1 MNSLN
6 IKFFVILVF
15 LFFLLSNS
23 ILFSQNFTRQDT
35 LRGSITP
42 QRAWW
47 DLTYYHLDISVNP
60 ENQFIEGSNTINY
73 KVLKPNDEIQID
85 LQDPLKINKVIQD
98 GKELNF
104 RSEGYSHFIK
114 LKKKQKKGQIK
125 SIKVFYEGKPKV
137 AVRPPWDGGITWTK
151 DSNGNHFVASSNQ
164 GIGASIWWPNKD
176 HMYDEVDSMLISVNV
191 PKNLTNVSNGR
202 LRSVEDYVETK
213 TFHWFVSNPINNYG
227 VNINIGDYIMFS
239 EIYDG
244 EKGDLDMIYYVLRDN
259 IERAKKQFKDAIKM
273 MQAFEFWFGPYPFY
287 EDSFKIVEV
296 PYLGMEHQ
304 SSITYGNKYMK
315 GYLGRDLSR
324 TGWGLKFDYIIIHE
338 AGHEWFANN
347 ITYKDIADMWVHE
360 SFTTYSENLYLD
372 YHYGKEAASEY
383 VIGTR
388 SSIANR
394 SPIIG
399 KYGVNK
405 RGSDLYSKGA
415 NILHTLRQI
424 TANDEKWRSILRG
437 LNKEFYHQT
446 VTTKQIENYILNRIG
461 VKIGND
467 GFLNRFFDQYLRDSR
482 IPVFEYTIDCS
493 DINNNCKMGYEWG
506 NVVEN
511 FKMPLEVIIDGKNTF
526 LFVDDKKKWVEI
538 DYKNH
543 IYKNTMRSPVKINDN
558 YYVFSRK
565 Y

>member
-1 MNSLN
+1 M
-6 IKFFVILVF
+6 KKILFIFF
-15 LFFLLSNS
+15 LFS
-23 ILFSQNFTRQDT
+23 ISTIFSQNFTRQDT

-60 ENQFIEGSNTINY
+60 ENQSIEGSNTINY
-73 KVLKPNDEIQID
+73 RVLHPNDEIQID
-85 LQDPLKINKVIQD
+85 LQDPLKINKVVQD

-114 LKKKQKKGQIK
+114 LKKKQKSGQIK

-151 DSNGNHFVASSNQ
+151 DSNSNHFVASSNQ

-202 LRSVEDYVETK
+202 LRSVEDYGETK
-213 TFHWFVSNPINNYG
+213 TFNWFVSNPINNYG
-227 VNINIGDYIMFS
+227 VNINIGDYVMFS

-259 IERAKKQFKDAIKM
+259 LERAKTQFKDAIKM

-467 GFLNRFFDQYLRDSR
+467 GVVNRFFDQYLRDSR

-511 FKMPLEVIIDGKNTF
+511 FKMPIEVIIDGKNTF
-526 LFVDDKKKWVEI
+526 LFADDKMKWLEI

-543 IYKNTMRSPVKINDN
+543 IYKNTMKSPVKINDN

>member
-1 MNSLN
+1 M
-6 IKFFVILVF
+6 
-15 LFFLLSNS
+15 
-23 ILFSQNFTRQDT
+23 
-35 LRGSITP
+35 
-42 QRAWW
+42 
-47 DLTYYHLDISVNP
+47 TYYHLDISVNP
-60 ENQFIEGSNTINY
+60 ENQSIEGSNTINY
-73 KVLKPNDEIQID
+73 RVLHPNDEIQID
-85 LQDPLKINKVIQD
+85 LQDPLKINKVVQD

-114 LKKKQKKGQIK
+114 LKKKQKSGQIK

-202 LRSVEDYVETK
+202 LRSVEDYGETK

-227 VNINIGDYIMFS
+227 VNINIGDYVMFS

-259 IERAKKQFKDAIKM
+259 IERAKTQFKDAIKM

-467 GFLNRFFDQYLRDSR
+467 GVVNRFFDQYLRDSR

-511 FKMPLEVIIDGKNTF
+511 FKMPIEVIIDGENIF
-526 LFVDDKKKWVEI
+526 LFADDKMKWLEI

-543 IYKNTMRSPVKINDN
+543 IYKNTMKSPVKINDN

>member
-1 MNSLN
+1 M
-6 IKFFVILVF
+6 KKILFIFF
-15 LFFLLSNS
+15 LFS
-23 ILFSQNFTRQDT
+23 ISTVFSQNFTRQDT

-60 ENQFIEGSNTINY
+60 ENQSIEGSNTINY
-73 KVLKPNDEIQID
+73 RVLRPNDEIQID

-114 LKKKQKKGQIK
+114 LKKKQKSGQIK

-151 DSNGNHFVASSNQ
+151 DSNNNHFVASSNQ

-202 LRSVEDYVETK
+202 LRSVEDYGETK

-227 VNINIGDYIMFS
+227 VNINIGDYVMFS

-259 IERAKKQFKDAIKM
+259 LERAKTQFKDAIKM

-467 GFLNRFFDQYLRDSR
+467 GVVNRFFDQYLRDSR

-511 FKMPLEVIIDGKNTF
+511 FKMPIEVIIDGKNTF
-526 LFVDDKKKWVEI
+526 LFADDKMKWLEI

-543 IYKNTMRSPVKINDN
+543 IYKNTMKSPVKINDN

>member
-1 MNSLN
+1 M
-6 IKFFVILVF
+6 KKILFIFF
-15 LFFLLSNS
+15 LFS
-23 ILFSQNFTRQDT
+23 ISTIFSQNFTRQDT

-60 ENQFIEGSNTINY
+60 ENQSIEGSNTINY
-73 KVLKPNDEIQID
+73 RVLHPNDEIQID
-85 LQDPLKINKVIQD
+85 LQNPLKINKVVQD

-114 LKKKQKKGQIK
+114 LKKKQKSGQIK

-151 DSNGNHFVASSNQ
+151 DSNSNHFVASSNQ

-202 LRSVEDYVETK
+202 LRSVEDYGETK

-227 VNINIGDYIMFS
+227 VNINIGDYVMFS

-259 IERAKKQFKDAIKM
+259 LERAKTQFKDAIKM

-461 VKIGND
+461 IKIGND
-467 GFLNRFFDQYLRDSR
+467 GVVNRFFDQYLRDSR

-511 FKMPLEVIIDGKNTF
+511 FKMPIEVIIDGKNTF
-526 LFVDDKKKWVEI
+526 LFADDKMKWLEI

-543 IYKNTMRSPVKINDN
+543 IYKNTMKSPVKINDN

>member
-1 MNSLN
+1 M
-6 IKFFVILVF
+6 KKILFIFF
-15 LFFLLSNS
+15 LFS
-23 ILFSQNFTRQDT
+23 ISTVFSQNFTRQDT

-60 ENQFIEGSNTINY
+60 ENQSIEGSNTINY
-73 KVLKPNDEIQID
+73 RVLHPNDEIQID
-85 LQDPLKINKVIQD
+85 LQDPLKINKVVQD

-114 LKKKQKKGQIK
+114 LKKKQKSGQIK

-151 DSNGNHFVASSNQ
+151 DSNGNHFIASSNQ

-202 LRSVEDYVETK
+202 LRSVEDYGETK

-227 VNINIGDYIMFS
+227 VNINIGDYVMFS

-259 IERAKKQFKDAIKM
+259 LERAKTQFKDAIKM

-467 GFLNRFFDQYLRDSR
+467 GVVNRFFDQYLRDSR

-511 FKMPLEVIIDGKNTF
+511 FKMPIEVIIDGKNTF
-526 LFVDDKKKWVEI
+526 LFADDKMKWLEI

-543 IYKNTMRSPVKINDN
+543 IYKNTMKSPVKINDN